1 MKEFK
6 EFVNEAELKEKESW
20 WDKKGKDRIS
30 SRRAQ
35 WAKQGLLQK
44 KSKPEKKEKDS
55 GIRRAAKRAGMDRSS
70 RDKLYNEVE
79 K

>member
-1 MKEFK
+1 MKYFQEFM
-6 EFVNEAELKEKESW
+6 NEIELKEKESW

-55 GIRRAAKRAGMDRSS
+55 GIRRAAKRAGMGRSS
-70 RDKLYNEVE
+70 RDKQYNEVE

>member
-1 MKEFK
+1 MKNFQ
-6 EFVNEAELKEKESW
+6 EFVNEVELKEKESW
-20 WDKKGKDRIS
+20 WGKKGKDRIT

-35 WAKQGLLQK
+35 WAKKGIMKK
-44 KSKPEKKEKDS
+44 KSEPEKKEKDS
-55 GIRRAAKRAGMDRSS
+55 GIHKAAKRAGLSRSA